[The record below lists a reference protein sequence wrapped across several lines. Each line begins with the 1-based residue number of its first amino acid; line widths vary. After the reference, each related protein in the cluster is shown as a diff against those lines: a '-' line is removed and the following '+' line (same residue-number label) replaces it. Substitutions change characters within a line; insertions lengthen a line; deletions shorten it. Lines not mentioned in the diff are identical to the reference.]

1 MSKKKVYA
9 SLEIAD
15 QEVRLVV
22 LEVFDG
28 RYDSTGKEIRRGMDI
43 SKLLIGGT
51 FGKIY

>member
-1 MSKKKVYA
+1 MSKKQVYA

-28 RYDSTGKEIRRGMDI
+28 RYNVLRTEKDACSGIENQ
-43 SKLLIGGT
+43 
-51 FGKIY
+51 KI